1 MNEQGGISMDIKKYT
16 GYFHDGGF
24 IGATRKKNNI
34 ELFLRSCE
42 ISLEE
47 PIDRKILSKDNAL
60 KGKLYLNDVKSIKV
74 DDKENKEIP
83 WKEYDDGEILDLKI
97 DSNKVFLLI
106 EWTNFPPKTRVTDVG
121 TVEIEAQK
129 IYWENIPDLSD
140 DYFKKRKKSPNTQP

>member
-1 MNEQGGISMDIKKYT
+1 MDIKKYT

-24 IGATRKKNNI
+24 IGAIRKENNM

-42 ISLEE
+42 ISSDE
-47 PIDRKILSKDNAL
+47 PIDRKILSEDNAL
-60 KGKLYLNDVKSIKV
+60 KGKLYLNGVKWIKV

-97 DSNKVFLLI
+97 DNNKVFLLI

-121 TVEIEAQK
+121 TIEIEAEK
-129 IYWENIPDLSD
+129 VYWENIPDLSD
-140 DYFKKRKKSPNTQP
+140 DHFKKS